1 MIFGKLSKQRGE
13 DLLFKLSE
21 ERSEIENRIFDLNN
35 MTIAKECQKL
45 ELFLNDN
52 INEDTMTDEERKDII
67 RKVIEN
73 VFISRESRTV
83 LKVKVYNKINDDIYI
98 YNVYCWRQE
107 WELVEKIK
115 RKNDPESDLPIPAR
129 NIQPTNY

>member
-1 MIFGKLSKQRGE
+1 
-13 DLLFKLSE
+13 
-21 ERSEIENRIFDLNN
+21 

-52 INEDTMTDEERKDII
+52 INEDTMIDEERKDII

-115 RKNDPESDLPIPAR
+115 RKNDPESSLPIPAR
-129 NIQPTNY
+129 NVQPTKY

>member
-1 MIFGKLSKQRGE
+1 
-13 DLLFKLSE
+13 
-21 ERSEIENRIFDLNN
+21 
-35 MTIAKECQKL
+35 
-45 ELFLNDN
+45 
-52 INEDTMTDEERKDII
+52 MTDEERKDII

-83 LKVKVYNKINDDIYI
+83 LKVKVYNKINDDISI